1 MGLYERLA
9 ALERDGG
16 MAVLATVIRTRGSV
30 PRREGAKML
39 VLADGTREGTIGGGE
54 MEALVIEEARQ
65 VFKNGKPRI
74 HTYSFVDP
82 QDGDVGVCGGEME
95 VFMEA
100 VNPSPKL
107 VIVGGG
113 HVGKAVAH
121 LAAWLGFRV
130 VVVDDRAEYATP
142 EAVPEA
148 HEYIHSGPQGF
159 ADAAEIHTD
168 TYVVLT
174 TRGVDIDVQALPGL
188 LDTPAAFIG
197 VIGSR
202 RRWETTAQQLTESGI
217 SAGKLQRVV
226 SPIGLELNAET
237 PEEIAVSIL
246 AQIIMLRGGGSGE
259 RMAHTPQSVRE
270 SET

>member
-16 MAVLATVIRTRGSV
+16 VAVLATVIRTRGSV

-39 VLADGTREGTIGGGE
+39 ILPDGTREGTIGGGE
-54 MEALVIEEARQ
+54 METRVIEAAQQ
-65 VFKNGKPRI
+65 VLKDGKPRI

-82 QDGDVGVCGGEME
+82 HDGDVGVCGGEME

-100 VNPSPKL
+100 LNPSPKL
-107 VIVGGG
+107 VVVGGG

-130 VVVDDRAEYATP
+130 VVIDDRAEYAAP

-148 HEYIHSGPQGF
+148 HEHIHCEPESC
-159 ADAAEIHTD
+159 AAAAGIHED

-174 TRGVDIDVQALPGL
+174 TRGVDVDVQALPGL

-202 RRWETTAQQLTESGI
+202 RRWETTAQQLTESGV
-217 SAGKLQRVV
+217 AAEKLQRVI

-237 PEEIAVSIL
+237 PQEIAVSIL
-246 AQIIMLRGGGSGE
+246 AQIIMLRSGGSGE
-259 RMAHTPQSVRE
+259 RMAHTPQSVGE